1 MQDGSAP
8 TTRIQT
14 RNRARILE
22 AALDVFSAHG
32 FRGATLDMIAT
43 AAGLSKPNLLYYFP
57 SKPAIHI
64 ALLQNLLA
72 VWLDPLASLDPKGD
86 PLDELL
92 GYVARKMDMSR
103 LYPRESRIFANEILA
118 GAPHI
123 HDALAG
129 ELKEL
134 VNDRARV
141 ISGWMAQGK
150 LRPCHPHHLIF
161 SIWSLTQHYA
171 DFDVQIRAVL
181 GEEDPFDA
189 APGYVETMFR
199 RLLAP

>member
-1 MQDGSAP
+1 
-8 TTRIQT
+8 
-14 RNRARILE
+14 
-22 AALDVFSAHG
+22 
-32 FRGATLDMIAT
+32 
-43 AAGLSKPNLLYYFP
+43 
-57 SKPAIHI
+57 
-64 ALLQNLLA
+64 
-72 VWLDPLASLDPKGD
+72 
-86 PLDELL
+86 
-92 GYVARKMDMSR
+92 MDMSR